1 MIHYLNSLALVNSPA
16 FYLSVLSVWYGK
28 AQDHQTTYW
37 TTGLSIQINFLISLN
52 NSPASSNPG
61 LSVLLLG
68 SVISL
73 VCIFIFLNV
82 FTTSQDRYLMITQSK
97 SSRLSINH
105 AGVWYKC
112 HKLYKAKLHCDF
124 SQY

>member
-37 TTGLSIQINFLISLN
+37 TIQINFLTSLN

-82 FTTSQDRYLMITQSK
+82 FTTSQDRYLMRTQSK

-112 HKLYKAKLHCDF
+112 HKLYRAKLHRDF